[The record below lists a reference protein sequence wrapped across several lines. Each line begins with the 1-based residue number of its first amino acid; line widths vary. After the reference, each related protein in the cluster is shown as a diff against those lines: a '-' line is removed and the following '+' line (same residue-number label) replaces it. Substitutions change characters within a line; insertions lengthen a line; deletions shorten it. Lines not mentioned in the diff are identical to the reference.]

1 MRISHGIPV
10 QAEAP
15 VALTIGNFD
24 GVHLGHQAMLAGLKE
39 AANRLGLATC
49 VMIFEPHP
57 REFFAPDKAPTRL
70 TSLRE
75 KLELLAAAGVDRVQV
90 CRFNFDFARIS
101 AEDFIVHILQ
111 QGLAVRWI
119 LVGDDFRFGARRAG
133 DFAMLK
139 AFSAQCGFEVEEMPG
154 YIVDGV
160 RVSSTAVRKA
170 LAAGDLDFVKRLL
183 GRPYSISGRVVSGD
197 KLGKKIGFPT
207 ANIQLKH
214 NRAPLSGIFA
224 VEVEIETHGATEPS
238 SATDTV
244 SALQGVASL
253 GVRPTVH
260 EHGNPVLEVYL
271 FDFDREIYGQHL
283 RVHFLRKLRDEEKYP
298 DLETLITQI
307 GRDVEDAK
315 RYFSSLSS
323 VSPPTEKSLLH
334 KSN

>member
-1 MRISHGIPV
+1 M
-10 QAEAP
+10 
-15 VALTIGNFD
+15 
-24 GVHLGHQAMLAGLKE
+24 
-39 AANRLGLATC
+39 
-49 VMIFEPHP
+49 
-57 REFFAPDKAPTRL
+57 
-70 TSLRE
+70 
-75 KLELLAAAGVDRVQV
+75 
-90 CRFNFDFARIS
+90 
-101 AEDFIVHILQ
+101 
-111 QGLAVRWI
+111 
-119 LVGDDFRFGARRAG
+119 
-133 DFAMLK
+133 
-139 AFSAQCGFEVEEMPG
+139 
-154 YIVDGV
+154 
-160 RVSSTAVRKA
+160 
-170 LAAGDLDFVKRLL
+170 
-183 GRPYSISGRVVSGD
+183 SGD

-224 VEVEIETHGATEPS
+224 VEVGIVTHGATEL

-260 EHGNPVLEVYL
+260 EDGNPVLEVYL

-323 VSPPTEKSLLH
+323 MSSPTENSLLH

>member
-1 MRISHGIPV
+1 MRVSRGIPV

-24 GVHLGHQAMLAGLKE
+24 GVHRGHQAMLARLNE
-39 AANRLGLATC
+39 AATRLDLTAC

-75 KLELLAAAGVDRVQV
+75 KLELLAAAGVERVQV

-111 QGLAVRWI
+111 RGLAVRWM

-139 AFSAQCGFEVEEMPG
+139 AFSAKCGFDVEEMPG
-154 YIVDGV
+154 YTVNGL
-160 RVSSTAVRKA
+160 RVSSTAVREA
-170 LAAGDLDFVKRLL
+170 LASGDLGLVKRLL
-183 GRPYSISGRVVSGD
+183 GRSYSISGRVVNGD

-214 NRAPLSGIFA
+214 NRPPLSGIFA
-224 VEVEIETHGATEPS
+224 VEVQGAVELS
-238 SATDTV
+238 SLRAMR
-244 SALQGVASL
+244 GVASL
-253 GVRPTVH
+253 GVRPTIH
-260 EHGNPVLEVYL
+260 EHGNPVLEAHL
-271 FDFDREIYGQHL
+271 FDFDQEIYGRHL
-283 RVHFLRKLRDEEKYP
+283 RVHFLHKLRNEEKYP
-298 DLETLITQI
+298 DLITLAKQI
-307 GRDVEDAK
+307 GRDVEDTKNYFAS
-315 RYFSSLSS
+315 FSSSS
-323 VSPPTEKSLLH
+323 AS
-334 KSN
+334 